1 MERKP
6 GKHAIVFLLIA
17 VLIDMIGLGMI
28 MPVMPSLL
36 AEITGEGLGPAAAW
50 GGWLMFTYALMQ
62 FLFAP
67 VMGNLSDA
75 YGRRRVLLLAL
86 GALAV
91 DYAIMGFAPTL
102 VWLFVGRFFAGIFGA
117 NFAVANA
124 YIADISPPE
133 KRAQNFGLIGAAF
146 GIGFIIGPAVGGLLG
161 EFGPRVPFFAAAALG
176 LLNVIYGF
184 FVLPETLAPEN
195 RRPFAVARANP
206 LGAFRQMR
214 KYPLVLGLL
223 GAMVFFQLAHDVN
236 PSTWS
241 YYAML
246 KFGWS
251 EAEVGASLA
260 FVGLCMALMMGL
272 GTRLIIPRIG
282 ETRAALLGLAMTS
295 IGFMGFAFSSTAWH
309 FLLLMPLSSFMGLVM
324 PSLRAIMSAEVPP
337 NAQGELQGA
346 LSSLVGLTMIV
357 APVLATQTFRAF
369 TDVEAPVYFPGAAFV
384 MASVFTLMS
393 MAVVAAALKVR
404 PRAAAVP

>member
-1 MERKP
+1 MDRKP
-6 GKHAIVFLLIA
+6 GKHAIVFLLIT

-28 MPVMPSLL
+28 LPVMPSLL
-36 AEITGEGLGPAAAW
+36 AEITGEGIGQAAAW

-75 YGRRRVLLLAL
+75 FGRRRVLLLAL
-86 GALAV
+86 GALAI
-91 DYAIMGFAPTL
+91 DYLIMGFAPTL
-102 VWLFVGRFFAGIFGA
+102 VWLFIGRFFAGIFGA

-124 YIADISPPE
+124 YIADITPPE

-146 GIGFIIGPAVGGLLG
+146 GVGFILGPAIGGLLG

-176 LLNVIYGF
+176 FLNVIYGF
-184 FVLPETLAPEN
+184 FALPETLAPAN

-206 LGAFRQMR
+206 LGALRQMR
-214 KYPLVLGLL
+214 KYPLVLGLI
-223 GAMVFFQLAHDVN
+223 GAVVFFQLAHDVN

-282 ETRAALLGLAMTS
+282 EARAALLGLAMTG
-295 IGFMGFAFSSTAWH
+295 IGFMGFAFSETLWH
-309 FLLLMPLSSFMGLVM
+309 FLVFMAILSFMGLVM
-324 PSLRAIMSAEVPP
+324 PSLRAIMSAEVPA

-346 LSSLVGLTMIV
+346 LSSVVGLTMIV
-357 APVLATQTFRAF
+357 APVLATQTFHAF
-369 TDVEAPVYFPGAAFV
+369 TGGGAPLYFPGAVFV

-393 MAVVAAALKVR
+393 AIVVAAVLKAR

>member
-1 MERKP
+1 MDKKP
-6 GKHAIVFLLIA
+6 GKHAMVFLLVA

-36 AEITGEGLGPAAAW
+36 TEITGEGLGSAAAW
-50 GGWLMFTYALMQ
+50 GGWLAFTYALMQ

-102 VWLFVGRFFAGIFGA
+102 VWLFIGRFFAGIFGA

-133 KRAQNFGLIGAAF
+133 KRAQNFGLVGAAF
-146 GIGFIIGPAVGGLLG
+146 GVGFILGPAVGGLLG

-176 LLNVIYGF
+176 FVNVAYGF

-195 RRPFAVARANP
+195 RRPFVLARSNP
-206 LGAFRQMR
+206 LGAFRQLR
-214 KYPLVLGLL
+214 QYPLVLGLL
-223 GAMVFFQLAHDVN
+223 GAVVFFQLAHDVN

-251 EAEVGASLA
+251 EAQVGASLA

-282 ETRAALLGLAMTS
+282 EARAAMLGLAMTGV
-295 IGFMGFAFSSTAWH
+295 GFMGFAFSSTVWH
-309 FLLLMPLSSFMGLVM
+309 FLPLMVVSSFMGLVM
-324 PSLRAIMSAEVPP
+324 PSLRAIMSAEVPG

-346 LSSLVGLTMIV
+346 MSSVVGLTMIV
-357 APVLATQTFRAF
+357 APVLATQTFDAF
-369 TDVEAPVYFPGAAFV
+369 TGGAAPVYFPGAAFI
-384 MASVFTLMS
+384 MASIFTLMS
-393 MAVVAAALKVR
+393 LAVVAMVLKAR
-404 PRAAAVP
+404 PRAAAAP